1 MCVHVRDFSLPSTS
15 DNPRAE
21 GIVIMV
27 FFNRLCSLTYSTKN
41 SQLSHTNCLLLKSI
55 TYMDKGNI
63 DSIELV
69 KKKNVKRRAS
79 VCYSL

>member
-1 MCVHVRDFSLPSTS
+1 MHVKDLSLPSTS
-15 DNPRAE
+15 DDPRAE
-21 GIVIMV
+21 SIVIMD
-27 FFNRLCSLTYSTKN
+27 FFNRLCSLTYSAKN

-69 KKKNVKRRAS
+69 KKK
-79 VCYSL
+79 